1 MKNFKKF
8 AIALVAV
15 VVVILIGIFF
25 REQWGPLVA
34 AGIEWICDLF
44 GVDPPDGL
52 MDILDGA
59 ADVTTN

>member
-8 AIALVAV
+8 AIVLVAV

-25 REQWGPLVA
+25 RDQWGPLVA

-44 GVDPPDGL
+44 GIDPPQGI
-52 MDILDGA
+52 MDILDTAGE
-59 ADVTTN
+59 

>member
-8 AIALVAV
+8 AIVLVAV

-34 AGIEWICDLF
+34 AGIEWICDQF
-44 GVDPPDGL
+44 GIDPPQGI
-52 MDILDGA
+52 MDILDTAGE
-59 ADVTTN
+59 